1 MVRMMRAS
9 ALLIVL
15 GLVVGTAGSVSAQT
29 PDITG
34 EWELDKSRSLIPER
48 TSAPIALTFT
58 VELKDGVYTIKRV
71 DEGRQG
77 ARIRYEE
84 SFTTDGESKENETE
98 QGNIAIM
105 ARWQG
110 KSLIMDRTRQ
120 MSAGS
125 GGGGGR
131 GRGGMGGGGSRGMTY
146 TTTYTLSDDGKLLIA
161 FIDFGR
167 METPTVTLAYAKK

>member
-1 MVRMMRAS
+1 MVRMMRAT
-9 ALLIVL
+9 ALLI
-15 GLVVGTAGSVSAQT
+15 GLSLTIGIAGSTSAQT

-48 TSAPIALTFT
+48 TLTPVALTFT

-77 ARIRYEE
+77 SRIRYEE
-84 SFTTDGESKENETE
+84 SFTTDGESNENETE
-98 QGNIAIM
+98 QGNIAIT

-110 KSLIMDRTRQ
+110 KSLIVDRTRQ
-120 MSAGS
+120 MAS

-131 GRGGMGGGGSRGMTY
+131 GRRPPGGGGGGGGMTY

-161 FIDFGR
+161 FVDFGR
-167 METPTVTLAYAKK
+167 VETPTVTLAYAKK